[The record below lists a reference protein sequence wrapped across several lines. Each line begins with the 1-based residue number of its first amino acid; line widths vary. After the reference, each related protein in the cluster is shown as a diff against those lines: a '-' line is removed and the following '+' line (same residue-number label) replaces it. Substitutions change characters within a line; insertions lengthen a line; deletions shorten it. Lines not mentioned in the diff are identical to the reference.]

1 MSVPAQGHHDDDS
14 YGAPEGG
21 HGAGDSAPQG
31 TREHSV
37 TAFRRPDTQ
46 GSTAHEH
53 RIKPRNSAGRDLKSA
68 IGVGVGL
75 GAVVLLA
82 IFVIPGGWYPLV
94 ALAAAAATWEVHSR
108 LKEHGYVV
116 SLPTVLVGGQ
126 VMLWSS
132 LFFGVE
138 GLIAGFVT
146 SVLALMFGRLFY
158 HGRHSAPQNYLRDAA
173 IGVFV
178 LTWIPLFASFAAML
192 SQISGEAVS
201 GRYYIVTFMLCV
213 IASDTGGY
221 ITGVLFGKNPMAPAV
236 SPKKSWEGFA
246 GSVLF
251 GAVTGALCE
260 HFLIHGYWW
269 SGVILGL
276 CLVVCATLGDLVESQ
291 FKRELGIKDMSNIL
305 PGHGG
310 VMDRLDGMLPS
321 AMVTWLILSWTMPM

>member
-31 TREHSV
+31 THEHSV

-260 HFLIHGYWW
+260 HFQGYWW